1 MNIKEFTIIDVRNI
15 AGLLRQKESLQTQLA
30 EIAVQLASYD
40 GGGPVA
46 VVDGRS
52 GWQPGKPP
60 RRKLP
65 SSASARAR
73 RAAA

>member
-1 MNIKEFTIIDVRNI
+1 MNINEFTITDVRNI
-15 AGLLRQKESLQTQLA
+15 AGLLRDKESLETKLA
-30 EIAVQLASYD
+30 EINAQLASYD

-52 GWQPGKPP
+52 AWQPGKPP

-65 SSASARAR
+65 SSASRRAR
-73 RAAA
+73 KAAA